1 MLTFPLFQAIDYQP
15 VEVDSLMPLTLALEA
30 IQRANFTA
38 LWVIETTT
46 SGEQTLLGAVF
57 PAQLLTALTA
67 EGEPTKVAVEQIMV
81 RELPLI
87 RPHRSHSLAD
97 LLRCFE
103 TAGVDYLPVA
113 DSQDQF
119 VGVIS
124 KANLLHAYCR
134 GLAPESVTS
143 LFDQVQYGLWL
154 MLLDQPIAWGSTIDQ
169 EATLDY
175 VLTHQRITRV
185 NQALLQQFGAAEEDL
200 LGLTPAELFAEDGPS
215 GRDLWH
221 RLLDQ
226 GSVIEE
232 LEEQRLDTGLPFWV
246 EGHYVC
252 LYDDQGNILGHLGIQ
267 REVTPYKRLEALIT
281 QRERYLAV
289 VLAIQQQLL
298 ASEYILRPTG
308 LGAESSFQDMAW
320 GATASILWPS
330 GNGSGRSVYDS
341 ILQQLGEATG
351 ASRVYLFENH
361 GERLMSQRAEWCAEG
376 IVPEADNPQ
385 LQNLSY
391 DSYFPRWLKTLSQG
405 QPINGVVADFPPE
418 EQHILAPQ
426 GILAILILPLIV
438 KGQLWGFIGFDNCWQ
453 ACPWQESE
461 ISLLMAASAAL
472 SLHLENCQA
481 ELGLHQAWQRE
492 RLTQQLVERMRQTLR
507 VEQIFET
514 TTRDLRLLLEC
525 DRTTLYR
532 FNPDWSGGFVAESMA
547 LHCLPLVQPGDAS
560 SQLSA
565 TTVTGSRICTIKT
578 WQQSVQQDPDTYLE
592 MSQGG
597 DYVNGKR
604 FSCVPDVY
612 QEGFSP
618 CYLEQLEKLQVKAYL
633 TAPIFVGDR
642 LWGLL
647 ANYDHSGPRQW
658 TSADSGLVLHI
669 ANQLGIALQH
679 VELLEQ
685 TRQQAQELAEAK
697 ALAEAADQAKT
708 EFLAHISHELR
719 TPLNAILGFSEL
731 LSAPDKPSSKQ
742 VSPGFSKK
750 QRKFLDIIN
759 RNGQHLS
766 NLINEVLAVSR
777 LERGRTHIVAAPFDL
792 QKLLT
797 QVKAQKTSESSEK
810 GLTLA
815 CEFAPTLPRYI
826 VTDEAKVRQVLQH
839 LLNNAIKFT
848 ETGTITLRVGVQDF
862 DHLPPP
868 GCNITLWFEVED
880 TGDGIAPE
888 EFANLFKAFTQAKGG
903 RSINPGVGLG
913 LTIAQKFVHLMGGD
927 IQLTS
932 NLSQGSMFRF
942 TLEATVPIDSS
953 PVEQPQAASALTV
966 MEPSEKPGLGGKDP
980 TLTVIKAGLK
990 RVPPEWRAKLHE
1002 SALLGSDDKVLR
1014 LVAQLPPQEEPLAE
1028 ALTQLTEQFAFDQ
1041 ILACL
1046 PNPE

>member
-1 MLTFPLFQAIDYQP
+1 
-15 VEVDSLMPLTLALEA
+15 
-30 IQRANFTA
+30 
-38 LWVIETTT
+38 
-46 SGEQTLLGAVF
+46 
-57 PAQLLTALTA
+57 
-67 EGEPTKVAVEQIMV
+67 
-81 RELPLI
+81 
-87 RPHRSHSLAD
+87 
-97 LLRCFE
+97 
-103 TAGVDYLPVA
+103 
-113 DSQDQF
+113 
-119 VGVIS
+119 
-124 KANLLHAYCR
+124 
-134 GLAPESVTS
+134 
-143 LFDQVQYGLWL
+143 
-154 MLLDQPIAWGSTIDQ
+154 
-169 EATLDY
+169 
-175 VLTHQRITRV
+175 
-185 NQALLQQFGAAEEDL
+185 
-200 LGLTPAELFAEDGPS
+200 
-215 GRDLWH
+215 
-221 RLLDQ
+221 
-226 GSVIEE
+226 
-232 LEEQRLDTGLPFWV
+232 
-246 EGHYVC
+246 
-252 LYDDQGNILGHLGIQ
+252 
-267 REVTPYKRLEALIT
+267 
-281 QRERYLAV
+281 
-289 VLAIQQQLL
+289 
-298 ASEYILRPTG
+298 
-308 LGAESSFQDMAW
+308 
-320 GATASILWPS
+320 
-330 GNGSGRSVYDS
+330 
-341 ILQQLGEATG
+341 
-351 ASRVYLFENH
+351 
-361 GERLMSQRAEWCAEG
+361 
-376 IVPEADNPQ
+376 
-385 LQNLSY
+385 
-391 DSYFPRWLKTLSQG
+391 
-405 QPINGVVADFPPE
+405 
-418 EQHILAPQ
+418 
-426 GILAILILPLIV
+426 
-438 KGQLWGFIGFDNCWQ
+438 
-453 ACPWQESE
+453 
-461 ISLLMAASAAL
+461 
-472 SLHLENCQA
+472 
-481 ELGLHQAWQRE
+481 
-492 RLTQQLVERMRQTLR
+492 
-507 VEQIFET
+507 
-514 TTRDLRLLLEC
+514 
-525 DRTTLYR
+525 
-532 FNPDWSGGFVAESMA
+532 MA

-685 TRQQAQELAEAK
+685 TRQQAHELAEAK

-980 TLTVIKAGLK
+980 TLTVIKTGLK